1 MRLPVRGGTQGDVE
15 IGAVYT
21 VGLNYRDPANP
32 GAPGP
37 ERPLIYG
44 KARSALV
51 GHGATITWDR
61 SLTANVD
68 GECEL
73 GVVIGASRTILGY
86 TIVNDVTSRDTW
98 LDGDQWLLGKSMP
111 GFCPVGPVIVP
122 AAELDPANLRLGC
135 TINGAPIQEGRT
147 ADMRFSIAEVLDFL
161 GRHVRLE
168 PGDLIA
174 TGTPARLAG
183 PPGPDRHIQRADVIT
198 CWIEGI
204 GELTNRIE

>member
-1 MRLPVRGGTQGDVE
+1 MRLPVRGGTQPDVE

-21 VGLNYRDPANP
+21 VGLNYRDHAQPD
-32 GAPGP
+32 APGP
-37 ERPLIYG
+37 ERPLVYG
-44 KARSALV
+44 KARSALI

-73 GVVIGASRTILGY
+73 GVVIGGSGTMLGY
-86 TIVNDVTSRDTW
+86 TIVNDVTSRDEW

-111 GFCPVGPVIVP
+111 GFCPVGPVIIP
-122 AAELDPANLRLGC
+122 AVELDPQDLRLGC

-147 ADMRFSIAEVLDFL
+147 SDMRFAIAQVLEFL
-161 GRHVRLE
+161 GKHIRLE
-168 PGDLIA
+168 PGDVIA
-174 TGTPARLAG
+174 TGTPARLAT
-183 PPGPDRHIQRADVIT
+183 PPGTGRHLQGGDVIT

-204 GELTNRIE
+204 GELTNTIE